1 MITLAC
7 FVDTS
12 ARQGVRAR
20 IVEACAAAGLKAPKW
35 CSGANAGTL
44 FLSVLAK
51 ALAIV
56 RRGDRCTVVAQFSD
70 IVVPE
75 GVLTSQ
81 DDFSDEEWRH
91 SWKAYLEARG
101 VVFLAVD
108 PGGLPPVELSTR
120 TSVIRSY
127 QRATMALERA
137 IEVARQAER
146 RDAGEIGYFYGRPP
160 YGYKVEKGRF
170 VVNQAQADA
179 VKEVFEMLLQGESGG
194 DIVSALERRSRARRK
209 PEYWDR
215 KKIKRIIDHAS
226 LYCTGTY
233 HPKAAHAGAAHPGAA
248 EPVVIP
254 GLAFLPAKWLD
265 RLKAAQEKRLAQAPT
280 VAIKRRRGAPASLS
294 LDRRAPI
301 PSLGQTGTMAANPS
315 PIPE

>member
-7 FVDTS
+7 FVDTN

-20 IVEACAAAGLKAPKW
+20 IVEACAVAGLKAPKL

-108 PGGLPPVELSTR
+108 PGGLPAVELSTR

-127 QRATMALERA
+127 QRATQALERA
-137 IEVARQAER
+137 IEAARQAER

-160 YGYKVEKGRF
+160 YGYQVEKGRF
-170 VVNQAQADA
+170 VVNQTQAQA
-179 VKEVFEMLLQGESGG
+179 VREVFQHLLDGRSGG
-194 DIVSALERRSRARRK
+194 DIVEAMGKRPRIGRRRK
-209 PEYWDR
+209 EYWDR
-215 KKIKRIIDHAS
+215 KKIKRIVDHAS

-233 HPKAAHAGAAHPGAA
+233 NPKAGQ
-248 EPVVIP
+248 PVIIP
-254 GLAFLPAKWLD
+254 SLAFLPSKWLD

-280 VAIKRRRGAPASLS
+280 VAVRKKHPLS
-294 LDRRAPI
+294 LDRRAPV
-301 PSLGQTGTMAANPS
+301 PSLSQTGTMAANPS